1 MKIYT
6 LLICLLLLIS
16 PAFSQTK
23 IDDYVTIKIPGT
35 IQKMDSVTA
44 VSAVSTLFSNTKTDS
59 YFVMRMAVMSNE
71 LEVNLLPENLDGL
84 NRIYNLISKGQIE
97 SMKKKG
103 FLLLSTQQ
111 IKFKDYSAFKITY
124 RTADSQSEGG
134 ETLLL
139 CLNGVIYAFT
149 YSRVREY
156 VAQHKI
162 EFQNS
167 LEINTS
173 TKQIANVSV
182 ISDSVF
188 SVSNIVSY
196 GILISVLLIF
206 FVKKTRDKSNLGIN
220 LKRVYCPVCQIKQPY
235 IRKPLNQRQALYGGH
250 TCNVCNTEMD
260 KYGVAIQKEDSERKD
275 PEK

>member
-6 LLICLLLLIS
+6 ILICLLLLIS

-35 IQKMDSVTA
+35 IQKMDSITA

-59 YFVMRMAVMSNE
+59 YFVMRMAVMSNG
-71 LEVNLLPENLDGL
+71 LEVNSLPENLNVL

-103 FLLLSTQQ
+103 FLLLSMQQ
-111 IKFKDYSAFKITY
+111 IKFKDYSALKVTY
-124 RTADSQSEGG
+124 RTVDSQSEGG

-139 CLNGVIYAFT
+139 FLNGVIYTFT
-149 YSRVREY
+149 YSRVSEY
-156 VAQHKI
+156 LAQHKI
-162 EFQNS
+162 EFQKS
-167 LEINTS
+167 IKINTS
-173 TKQIANVSV
+173 AKQIENISV

-196 GILISVLLIF
+196 GILILVLFIF
-206 FVKKTRDKSNLGIN
+206 FIKKTRDKSNLGIN
-220 LKRVYCPVCQIKQPY
+220 LKHVYCPVCQTKQPF

-250 TCNVCNTEMD
+250 TCNVCMEL
-260 KYGVAIQKEDSERKD
+260 QQ
-275 PEK
+275 